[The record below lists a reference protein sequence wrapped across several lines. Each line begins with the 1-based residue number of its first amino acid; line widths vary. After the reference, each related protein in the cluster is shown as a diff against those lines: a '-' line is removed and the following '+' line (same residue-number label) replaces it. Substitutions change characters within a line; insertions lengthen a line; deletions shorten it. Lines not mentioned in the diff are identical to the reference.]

1 MPAGL
6 PVTHT
11 KLLCVPK
18 LYARRHYLP
27 PHLLRGPSHNCF
39 WAVMTVMGVDT
50 MFPKQGT
57 VFCCVRS
64 RLTLWSIYSLPHWRK
79 NWEWEALCK
88 GSSNTKEPEQGYA
101 WATQTATEI
110 LAAGVCCV
118 GRSLCSNLVLTKQ

>member
-39 WAVMTVMGVDT
+39 WAVMTGVGVDT

-64 RLTLWSIYSLPHWRK
+64 RLTLYPVQ
-79 NWEWEALCK
+79 
-88 GSSNTKEPEQGYA
+88 GSFLFPTTLEEKLGVGGTVQG
-101 WATQTATEI
+101 
-110 LAAGVCCV
+110 L
-118 GRSLCSNLVLTKQ
+118 